1 MKITKVC
8 KITLPLALLASAYSV
23 SAATIQTSTFAIGG
37 SLRGPDSIT
46 SDSTSIY
53 VEYSNGASATG
64 AGGSSTIVRYGFD
77 GSVLNSYSVP
87 GSVDGLKF
95 NTFSNQLWAL
105 QNQDG
110 NSTVTVINPSNGAQT
125 FLTYASTPANAITT
139 AGNGFDDAVFTSATG
154 AYLSRT
160 NPRGDSNAATIVFS
174 SLSGNI
180 LNLSPVLLYGAAPA
194 LMNDPDS
201 LKQDQ
206 NGNLVLSSGD
216 DGATI
221 RVQNPGVSQIVTS
234 FQLTD
239 LSGAAVSG
247 LDDTAFTNATNGTL
261 LVTDTPNNVVQA
273 LYITGLTGTTEFASI
288 GSLNSVGIV
297 NQSTGAVTPIG
308 SFASNAAPHGLLFF
322 PNVNVTATPEPAT
335 ALFTLG
341 GLGAITLL
349 RRRRK

>member
-1 MKITKVC
+1 LKITKVC

-125 FLTYASTPANAITT
+125 FLTY
-139 AGNGFDDAVFTSATG
+139 
-154 AYLSRT
+154 
-160 NPRGDSNAATIVFS
+160 ATIVFS